1 MKFKVNQARQKPLYQ
16 VIAESF
22 KNKEDARHRASFLKQ
37 QQIEAFIRKAE
48 ICGETYYRV
57 QAGVFRYK
65 ENAEKRIEEL
75 KRMGIGEP
83 FIVTVPTNVS
93 KELSELTILGQSCF
107 TADDMD
113 TFAQSLNPD
122 APRLGKSYEKFAQH
136 YGIRADVAFAQALYE
151 TDNFRFTGDVNSE
164 QNNFCNLGVTDAKRS
179 GFSFPTAESG
189 VLAHIQHLY
198 AYASTD
204 PLPEGYP
211 LVDPLFNDVERG
223 NAKTWVALNEKKFVR
238 ENHDIRS
245 ILQIY
250 EKMARF
256 IENEKPSA
264 KPTFIIKWFRHL
276 KSVWANLRDKR

>member
-1 MKFKVNQARQKPLYQ
+1 MKPKASNREQTQLYQ

-22 KNKEDARHRASFLKQ
+22 KNKDDARHRVSFLKQ
-37 QQIEAFIRKAE
+37 QQIEAFIREVE

-57 QAGVFRYK
+57 QAGVFPYK
-65 ENAEKRIEEL
+65 ENAEKRVAEL

-83 FIVTVPTNVS
+83 FIVTVPTDISNEMS
-93 KELSELTILGQSCF
+93 HLTILGPACF
-107 TADDMD
+107 DARDMD
-113 TFAQSLNPD
+113 AFAQHLNSD
-122 APRLGKSYEKFAQH
+122 APQLGQSYEKIAKH
-136 YGIRADVAFAQALYE
+136 YGIRGDVAFAQALYE
-151 TDNFRFTGDVNSE
+151 TDNFRFSGDINCE
-164 QNNFCNLGVTDAKRS
+164 QNNFCSLGVTDSKRS

-223 NAKTWVALNEKKFVR
+223 SAKTWVALNEKRPVP
-238 ENHDIRS
+238 ESHDDRS

-250 EKMARF
+250 EKMTRF
-256 IENEKPSA
+256 IKNEKPSA
-264 KPTFIIKWFRHL
+264 QPAFIPKWFRHL
-276 KSVWANLRDKR
+276 KNVWAKLRSKQ